1 MSGIIYPRSAVY
13 NNNNALTNCA
23 VLLSPRGPS
32 LALRAIH
39 LVPRLRRLSGLC
51 SSNVSDTANRLR
63 KTRKKKSSAVPL
75 FRSGHMSA
83 ICARLSKGKAGVQ
96 RGRETAGVPSFL
108 PLRRAPHVPALRRA
122 QLPLN
127 RRRKSVFNKDF
138 TRKHTLYLNLTNSRF
153 CILQNFCKIIL

>member
-1 MSGIIYPRSAVY
+1 MLSVAIRQTS
-13 NNNNALTNCA
+13 CA
-23 VLLSPRGPS
+23 AQSSPRGPS

-75 FRSGHMSA
+75 FQSGHISA
-83 ICARLSKGKAGVQ
+83 ICARLSNKGKAGVQ

-108 PLRRAPHVPALRRA
+108 PLRRVPHVPALRRA

-127 RRRKSVFNKDF
+127 CRRKSVFNKDF

-153 CILQNFCKIIL
+153 CILQNFRKIIL

>member
-13 NNNNALTNCA
+13 NNALTNCA

-108 PLRRAPHVPALRRA
+108 PLRRAPHVPALRRT

-138 TRKHTLYLNLTNSRF
+138 TRKNTLYLNLTNSRF
-153 CILQNFCKIIL
+153 CILQNFRKIIL

>member
-13 NNNNALTNCA
+13 NNALTNCA

-96 RGRETAGVPSFL
+96 RGRENAGVPSFL

-138 TRKHTLYLNLTNSRF
+138 TRKNTLYLNLTNSRF
-153 CILQNFCKIIL
+153 CILQNFRKIIL

>member
-13 NNNNALTNCA
+13 NNALTNCA

-96 RGRETAGVPSFL
+96 RGRDTAGVPSFL

-138 TRKHTLYLNLTNSRF
+138 TRKNTLYLNLTNSRF
-153 CILQNFCKIIL
+153 CILQNFRKIIL

>member
-1 MSGIIYPRSAVY
+1 MKINCTKRLIRRCR
-13 NNNNALTNCA
+13 ALQRA
-23 VLLSPRGPS
+23 KE
-32 LALRAIH
+32 LRNTVM
-39 LVPRLRRLSGLC
+39 LRLRKLTHMC
-51 SSNVSDTANRLR
+51 SRTVSDPANRFR

-83 ICARLSKGKAGVQ
+83 ICARLGSKGKVGVQ

-108 PLRRAPHVPALRRA
+108 PLRRAPHIPALRRA

-138 TRKHTLYLNLTNSRF
+138 TKKNTLYLNLTNSRF
-153 CILQNFCKIIL
+153 CILQNFRKIIL